1 MDLPKSAVRVEA
13 HPEDPEIT
21 LLISAADE
29 SNPELSIVI
38 PAMNESLTIAQ
49 FVAWCHEGIGSADI
63 RAEILIVDSSTDDT
77 AERALAAGARVLKA
91 PARGLGRAYIDA
103 IPVIRGQWVMM
114 GDADCT
120 YDFRNIAPFVERFR
134 AGDEYIMG
142 SRWKGSIEK
151 GSMPTHHQY
160 FGTPL
165 TTWILNRIYGSSFSD
180 IHCGM
185 RGITVEALRRMGL
198 ASQSWEYASEM
209 VLKSVHLELQT
220 AEVPVAF
227 LKDQE
232 GRVSHHRR
240 LGWLSPFRA
249 AWINLRAMFVYG
261 ADFFL
266 VKPGSVAL
274 LVGLCLTV
282 PQAGGPVT
290 VGPVTFSLFWMLLG
304 LAIAVVGLQSFYLG
318 LLARLPFDY
327 GRGRADR
334 LLRWFAYNRATTIS
348 GMAVVGGVILALP
361 LVVRYVSDGLSFTDG
376 VTPLDHLAVLGL
388 MLVTMGFQTFTFTLV
403 IHAFAGERE

>member
-1 MDLPKSAVRVEA
+1 MDLAKSAVRVEA
-13 HPEDPEIT
+13 HPEDSEIT
-21 LLISAADE
+21 LLIPAVDE
-29 SNPELSIVI
+29 SDPELSIVI

-49 FVAWCHEGIGSADI
+49 FVAWCHEGIRSADV
-63 RAEILIVDSSTDDT
+63 RAEILIVDGSTDDT

-103 IPVIRGQWVMM
+103 IPVIRGRWVVM

-120 YDFRNIAPFVERFR
+120 YDFRRLAPFIERFR
-134 AGDEYIMG
+134 AGDEYVMG

-185 RGITVEALRRMGL
+185 RGITLEALRRMGL

-209 VLKSVHLELQT
+209 VLKSVHFELQT
-220 AEVPVAF
+220 AEVPVTF

-266 VKPGSVAL
+266 VKPGFVAL
-274 LVGLCLTV
+274 LVGLLLTV
-282 PQAGGPVT
+282 PQAGGPLT

-304 LAIAVVGLQSFYLG
+304 LALAVVGLQSFYLG
-318 LLARLPFDY
+318 LLTRLPFDY

-361 LVVRYVSDGLSFTDG
+361 LVVRYISDDLSFTDG
-376 VTPLDHLAVLGL
+376 VTPFDHLAILGL
-388 MLVTMGFQTFTFTLV
+388 LFITMGFQTFTFTLV
-403 IHAFAGERE
+403 VHAFAGEGK

>member
-1 MDLPKSAVRVEA
+1 MRVEA
-13 HPEDPEIT
+13 HPEDSEIT
-21 LLISAADE
+21 LLIPAVDE
-29 SNPELSIVI
+29 SDPELSIVI

-49 FVAWCHEGIGSADI
+49 FVAWCHEGIRSADV
-63 RAEILIVDSSTDDT
+63 RAEILIVDGSTDDT

-103 IPVIRGQWVMM
+103 IPVIRGRWVVM

-120 YDFRNIAPFVERFR
+120 YDFRRLAPFIERFR
-134 AGDEYIMG
+134 AGDEYVMG

-185 RGITVEALRRMGL
+185 RGITLEALRRMGL

-209 VLKSVHLELQT
+209 VLKSVHFELQT
-220 AEVPVAF
+220 AEVPVTF

-266 VKPGSVAL
+266 VKPGFVAL
-274 LVGLCLTV
+274 LVGLLLTV
-282 PQAGGPVT
+282 PQAGGPLT

-304 LAIAVVGLQSFYLG
+304 LALAVVGLQSFYLG
-318 LLARLPFDY
+318 LLTRLPFDY

-361 LVVRYVSDGLSFTDG
+361 LVVRYISDDLSFIDG
-376 VTPLDHLAVLGL
+376 VTPFDHLAILGL
-388 MLVTMGFQTFTFTLV
+388 LFITMGFQTFTFTLV
-403 IHAFAGERE
+403 VHAFAGEGK